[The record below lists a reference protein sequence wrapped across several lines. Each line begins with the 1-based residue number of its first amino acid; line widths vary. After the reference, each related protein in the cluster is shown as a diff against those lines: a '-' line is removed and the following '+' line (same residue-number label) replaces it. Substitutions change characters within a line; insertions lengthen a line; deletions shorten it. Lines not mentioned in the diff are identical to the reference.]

1 MSNQTNPW
9 PQQDTD
15 PAAADPQPG
24 ITTEPQQTGLTR
36 LWDRLRRLG
45 LGDSTLRFV
54 TAAITL
60 ILIVVVVGVMDAFYL
75 PDTQLTT
82 DTNGVALA
90 EALSDPTATV
100 QSPEFAMGGPITDG
114 VARLADLHTVL
125 PVLNTRYDVIQYTV
139 EMGDSIFSIAEKF
152 NLKPE
157 TILWG
162 NRYTLGDDP
171 HFIVPGQTLN
181 ILPVDGVYHMWSA
194 GEGLNGVAEF
204 YDVTPED
211 IINWPGNN
219 LNAEEVGD
227 YANPRIPPDTM
238 LVIPGGRGIY
248 TDWRTPRITR
258 DEPATAKHLGP
269 GACTGSFEGITGTGT
284 FIWPS
289 TEHYLSGYDYTP
301 ETNHFGIDIAGR
313 LGNPIYAAD
322 SGVIV
327 YAGWND
333 YGYGEMIVIDHGSGW
348 QSLYAHLSQI
358 NVVCG
363 QEVNQGDTIGLM
375 GSTGQ
380 STGPHL
386 HFEMRSDDYGR
397 VNPWDF
403 LTQ

>member
-1 MSNQTNPW
+1 MANPTNPW
-9 PQQDTD
+9 QPQETK
-15 PAAADPQPG
+15 PVAADPQPESP
-24 ITTEPQQTGLTR
+24 TEPQQSGLTR
-36 LWDRLRRLG
+36 LWNRLRGLG
-45 LGDSTLRFV
+45 LGDSTLRFA

-60 ILIVVVVGVMDAFYL
+60 VLILVVVGVMDAFYL
-75 PDTQLTT
+75 PDTALTT
-82 DTNGVALA
+82 DANGVALA
-90 EALSDPTATV
+90 EALPTTEATV
-100 QSPEFAMGGPITDG
+100 TSPDFAMGGAVTDG
-114 VARLADLHTVL
+114 VARMADLHTVL
-125 PVLNTRYDVIQYTV
+125 PVRNTRYDVIQYTV
-139 EMGDSIFSIAEKF
+139 ESGDSIFSIAEKF

-171 HFIVPGQTLN
+171 HFIVPGQVLN
-181 ILPVDGVYHMWSA
+181 ILPVDGVYHKWSA

-204 YDVTPED
+204 YGVTPED

-219 LNAEEVGD
+219 LTAAEVGD
-227 YANPRIPPDTM
+227 YANPHVPPDTM
-238 LVIPGGRGIY
+238 LVIPGGKGTY

-258 DEPATAKHLGP
+258 EEPATAKQLGP
-269 GACTGSFEGITGTGT
+269 GACTGSFDGITGTGT

-289 TEHYLSGYDYTP
+289 TEHYLSGYDYSP

-333 YGYGEMIVIDHGSGW
+333 YGYGDMIVIDHGGGW
-348 QSLYAHLSQI
+348 QTLYAHLSQI

-363 QEVNQGDTIGLM
+363 QEVYQGDTIGLM